1 VSSWR
6 SPVYVNEDFSIIKRT
21 TIRESHAILFKLDI
35 PNAFNRHVFGQVD
48 GNIFDSHFGVP
59 GYGNFAGTPTVVNA
73 ARQIQATLRY
83 EF

>member
-1 VSSWR
+1 
-6 SPVYVNEDFSIIKRT
+6 
-21 TIRESHAILFKLDI
+21 
-35 PNAFNRHVFGQVD
+35 VD

-73 ARQIQATLRY
+73 PRQIQATLRY